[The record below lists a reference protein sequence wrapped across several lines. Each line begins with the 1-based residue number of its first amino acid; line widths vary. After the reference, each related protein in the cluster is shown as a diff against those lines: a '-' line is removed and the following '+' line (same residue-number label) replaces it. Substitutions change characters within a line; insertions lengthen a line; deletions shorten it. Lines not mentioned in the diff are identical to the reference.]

1 MIAIVTTYTLLL
13 AFHIFAAV
21 VWVGGALMLN
31 LLAILALR
39 SELPGRQAEFAH
51 EAEAVGMR
59 LFAPTSLIL
68 LGLGFWLIHE
78 GHWQYDLWIVLA
90 LIGFGLSF
98 VTGIAFIGPE
108 SKRIGKAI
116 QEHGPEAP
124 EVVQRIRRI
133 LLVSRIEL
141 LILVLLVFDMVL
153 KPGT

>member
-31 LLAILALR
+31 LLALLALR
-39 SELPGRQAEFAH
+39 SKLPGRRAEFAR
-51 EAEAVGMR
+51 EAELVGMR
-59 LFAPTSLIL
+59 LFAPTSLVL

-78 GHWQYDLWIVLA
+78 GHWNYDLWIVLA
-90 LIGFGLSF
+90 LIGFALSF
-98 VTGIAFIGPE
+98 VTGIAFLGPEAKRIANAIESQGPE
-108 SKRIGKAI
+108 S
-116 QEHGPEAP
+116 P
-124 EVVQRIRRI
+124 EVASRIDRV